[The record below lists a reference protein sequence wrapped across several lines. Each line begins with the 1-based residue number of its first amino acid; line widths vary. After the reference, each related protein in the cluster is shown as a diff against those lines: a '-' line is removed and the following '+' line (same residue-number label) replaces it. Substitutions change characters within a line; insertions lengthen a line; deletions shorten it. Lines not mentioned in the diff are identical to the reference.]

1 MTSRRGRF
9 PSIHA
14 HDRHLTSAYRGVM
27 SHTTAE
33 LSQKA
38 QLLLDLHHRSTPLV
52 LPTVWDVWS
61 ARLAEDAG
69 FDGLTVGSH
78 PVADSLGYPDGEN
91 TPVDLYFQVVA
102 RITSAVSV
110 PVSVDVESGLGLQ
123 PAELVQKVLEAGAV
137 GVNIEDT
144 VHTEDRYRSP
154 EEHAAYIAAVRASAE
169 AQDVHLVIN
178 GRTDA
183 FTKDGEDEAKLD
195 DALTRL
201 RLLEEAGAD
210 SLYPVLIPSTE
221 TLQRIL
227 DEVSTPV
234 NVTAHPR
241 TGAIPG
247 SMSFADAART
257 GVGRISFGP
266 LLQAALAD
274 TTRELL
280 GDWKDISDGGAA

>member
-1 MTSRRGRF
+1 MRAQT
-9 PSIHA
+9 
-14 HDRHLTSAYRGVM
+14 AYRGVM
-27 SHTTAE
+27 VNTTD

-38 QLLLDLHHRSTPLV
+38 RLLLDLHHRGTPLV
-52 LPTVWDVWS
+52 LPTVWDAWS

-69 FDGLTVGSH
+69 FEGLTVGSH

-91 TPVDLYFQVVA
+91 TPVELYFESVA
-102 RITSAVSV
+102 RITAAVDV
-110 PVSVDVESGLGLQ
+110 PVSVDVESGLGLP
-123 PAELVQKVLEAGAV
+123 PAELVEHVLEAGAV

-144 VHTEDRYRSP
+144 VHSEDRYRSP
-154 EEHAAYIAAVRASAE
+154 EEHAAYIGAVRASAD

-183 FTKDGEDEAKLD
+183 FTKGDGNNADDGALLD

-201 RLLEEAGAD
+201 RLMEEAGAD
-210 SLYPVLIPSTE
+210 SLYPVKVPSTE

-227 DEVSTPV
+227 DEVTTPL

-241 TGAIPG
+241 TGAVPG
-247 SMSFADAART
+247 SLSVADAARA

-266 LLQAALAD
+266 LLQAALAETAD
-274 TTRELL
+274 DLL
-280 GDWKDISDGGAA
+280 KDWKGA

>member
-1 MTSRRGRF
+1 
-9 PSIHA
+9 
-14 HDRHLTSAYRGVM
+14 M
-27 SHTTAE
+27 SHTAT

-38 QLLLDLHHRSTPLV
+38 RLLLDLHHRSAPLV
-52 LPTVWDVWS
+52 LPTVWDAWS
-61 ARLAEDAG
+61 ARLVEDAG

-91 TPVDLYFQVVA
+91 TPVDLYFEVVA
-102 RITSAVSV
+102 RITASVSV

-123 PAELVQKVLEAGAV
+123 PAELVHRVLEAGAV

-144 VHTEDRYRSP
+144 VHSEDRYRSP
-154 EEHAAYIAAVRASAE
+154 EEHAAYVAAVRASAD
-169 AQDVHLVIN
+169 AQEVHLVIN

-183 FTKDGEDEAKLD
+183 FTKDGEDAAKLE

-201 RLLEEAGAD
+201 HLLEEAGAD
-210 SLYPVLIPSTE
+210 SLYPVLVPSDAA
-221 TLQRIL
+221 LQRIL
-227 DEVSTPV
+227 DEVSTPL

-247 SMSFADAART
+247 SMSFADAARA

-280 GDWKDISDGGAA
+280 GDWKDAAGDGTD